1 MDRHQGAMSMMP
13 DSQKIWNEVQ
23 RGLRA
28 FIAKRV
34 ADQASVEDMSQ
45 EVFLRMQRG
54 FGGLKDQSRL
64 LPWIYQI
71 ARHAIIDYYRARDR
85 QPERPVGLASDLET
99 LYPASLPVE
108 SAERSGQLRMELAG
122 CLSPMIERL
131 PEGYRQAITL
141 VDLEGLAQHEAA
153 ARLGLSVS
161 GMKSRVQR
169 GRHQLRDMLEACCV
183 IALDRRRGVA
193 DYDVRNPQ
201 AHSCQHHP
209 DCGVCGTGETVSQ
222 KTGARDV

>member
-1 MDRHQGAMSMMP
+1 MHRQRGTMTMMP
-13 DSQKIWNEVQ
+13 DSQNIWDEVQ
-23 RGLRA
+23 NSLRA

-34 ADQASVEDMSQ
+34 ADEASVEDLSQ
-45 EVFLRMQRG
+45 EVFLRVQRG
-54 FGGLKDQSRL
+54 LGGLKDTSRL

-99 LYPASLPVE
+99 LHPASLPLE
-108 SAERSGQLRMELAG
+108 SSKGAGQLRRELAA
-122 CLSPMIERL
+122 CLRPMIERL
-131 PEGYRQAITL
+131 SEDYRQAVTL

-169 GRHQLRDMLEACCV
+169 GRRQLREMLEACCV

-193 DYDVRNPQ
+193 DYDLREQQDN
-201 AHSCQHHP
+201 SC
-209 DCGVCGTGETVSQ
+209 
-222 KTGARDV
+222 RDLPGC

>member
-45 EVFLRMQRG
+45 EVFMRMQRG
-54 FGGLKDQSRL
+54 LGDLKDQSRL

-85 QPERPVGLASDLET
+85 QPDRPVGLASDLET

-122 CLSPMIERL
+122 CLRPMIERL

-169 GRHQLRDMLEACCV
+169 GRHQLRDMLEACCT
-183 IALDRRRGVA
+183 IELDQRRGVT
-193 DYDVRNPQ
+193 DYDLRDRQN
-201 AHSCQHHP
+201 HSCEGRS
-209 DCGVCGTGETVSQ
+209 DCS
-222 KTGARDV
+222 